1 MVFFVCE
8 DCNETLKRLKVA
20 QHLCRC
26 SCSAITCVD
35 CGATF
40 HDDSYLQHATC
51 MSEAERY
58 EGNLYKAPKKKSAQ
72 DAWAELVQAACADR
86 RDAPPA
92 AAKLLPRLQGFENIP
107 RNQKKFCNWA
117 KNSLNLRGGDA
128 AAVDALWAYLVA
140 RRDAARAEAA
150 PAPVAP
156 APAPVAALPAEKK
169 KRAAP
174 AEDEAAARKRRKK
187 EKKKKRDDETPE
199 ERKARKLR
207 KKMKK
212 AKKKAA

>member
-58 EGNLYKAPKKKSAQ
+58 EGNLYKAPKKKNAQ
-72 DAWAELVQAACADR
+72 DAWGDLVQSACASPK
-86 RDAPPA
+86 DAPPA

-107 RNQKKFCNWA
+107 RNQKKFCNWV
-117 KNSLNLRGGDA
+117 KNSLNLRSGDA
-128 AAVDALWAYLVA
+128 AAVDALWAYLVS

-150 PAPVAP
+150 PAPAPVAP
-156 APAPVAALPAEKK
+156 APAPAAAPPAEKK
-169 KRAAP
+169 K
-174 AEDEAAARKRRKK
+174 
-187 EKKKKRDDETPE
+187 KKKKRNRDDETPE

-207 KKMKK
+207 KKAKK
-212 AKKKAA
+212 AKKKAE

>member
-58 EGNLYKAPKKKSAQ
+58 EGNLNKAPKKKTAQ
-72 DAWAELVQAACADR
+72 DAWAEPLGSCPLVR
-86 RDAPPA
+86 
-92 AAKLLPRLQGFENIP
+92 
-107 RNQKKFCNWA
+107 
-117 KNSLNLRGGDA
+117 
-128 AAVDALWAYLVA
+128 
-140 RRDAARAEAA
+140 
-150 PAPVAP
+150 
-156 APAPVAALPAEKK
+156 
-169 KRAAP
+169 
-174 AEDEAAARKRRKK
+174 
-187 EKKKKRDDETPE
+187 
-199 ERKARKLR
+199 
-207 KKMKK
+207 
-212 AKKKAA
+212 

>member
-58 EGNLYKAPKKKSAQ
+58 EGNLYKAPKKKNAQ

-86 RDAPPA
+86 ADAPPFVA
-92 AAKLLPRLQGFENIP
+92 PTPGAR
-107 RNQKKFCNWA
+107 
-117 KNSLNLRGGDA
+117 
-128 AAVDALWAYLVA
+128 DALVVKFQLPSSAYATVCLRELTGQSFSTA
-140 RRDAARAEAA
+140 AHISAMNGARDA
-150 PAPVAP
+150 
-156 APAPVAALPAEKK
+156 
-169 KRAAP
+169 
-174 AEDEAAARKRRKK
+174 
-187 EKKKKRDDETPE
+187 E
-199 ERKARKLR
+199 EPGA
-207 KKMKK
+207 
-212 AKKKAA
+212 